1 MSFRL
6 PNIIGISISAISFD
20 FWSISCCGKV
30 RGFLSSSAG
39 AIYVWKD
46 FTQSSG
52 TLTISNASAE
62 TGGVVDFGCCL
73 RWLQVVLVPRFHASC
88 LMDSQRLHR
97 CMSKLVFKFLSV
109 PKSLTC
115 FQSQRVLINLIVWK
129 FGAVT
134 KELCIS
140 AAGAI
145 YVYQGSFTQ
154 SGGTLTITDA
164 SSESDGGVV
173 RTAG

>member
-1 MSFRL
+1 M
-6 PNIIGISISAISFD
+6 
-20 FWSISCCGKV
+20 

-62 TGGVVDFGCCL
+62 TGGVVDFGRCL
-73 RWLQVVLVPRFHASC
+73 RWLQVVLVPRFHRSC

-115 FQSQRVLINLIVWK
+115 FQSQRALINSLKIRSCYERTLHLGRRCHLHREGKLHPVGWHVDDHRRI
-129 FGAVT
+129 GRVRWRCG
-134 KELCIS
+134 EN
-140 AAGAI
+140 
-145 YVYQGSFTQ
+145 
-154 SGGTLTITDA
+154 SGLK
-164 SSESDGGVV
+164 
-173 RTAG
+173 R